1 MGKLAFTAKYK
12 GNSMNLTTKYT
23 ENDSKIVTIHQP
35 PSKKKRNRARTRARK
50 KKCLKTFG
58 TKPQGV
64 KFLSPSIHSFR
75 YTLLHAFRVSHLHT
89 HLGARGFCLS
99 TGSRHLFRARV

>member
-1 MGKLAFTAKYK
+1 MPEATLTGKPYA
-12 GNSMNLTTKYT
+12 GNLLVRFDEGEGLIALSTL
-23 ENDSKIVTIHQP
+23 HQP

-99 TGSRHLFRARV
+99 TGSRRLFRARV